1 MCGVCGAGGLQFSK
15 KFSMQFKSLPGFR
28 EFYPEDCALRNFI
41 FRRWRDVA
49 QRFNFLEWDAPALE
63 PLELFTEKSGEEIVS
78 QLFNFEDKGGRKVAL
93 RPEMTP
99 SLARLVAA
107 RAGTLRR
114 PIKWFGIGE
123 NYRYEKQQ
131 RGRLRAFY
139 QLNADVLGEPGCAAD
154 AEIIALCVE
163 TLRAFQ
169 LEKTDF
175 CIRLSD
181 RTLWFLF
188 LETLGVADE
197 ATAVKILAVADK
209 LERVPA
215 PALLEMAA
223 AALAGTTLD
232 AAETLAKIRE
242 FVALRDFAS
251 LENYFRG
258 NEKVGAR
265 LADWRKLLGLLD
277 ALGVGDFVRTD
288 LTIVRGLAYYTG
300 FVFEAFQLVGEGR
313 ALAGGG
319 RYDKLVKKLGGPELP
334 AVGFGMGDVTLR
346 NLLEQ
351 RNLLPRISQAPDFY
365 AIVLGDE
372 NRAAALGDVAEL
384 RRCGLRVEYAFKDG
398 KFGKLIQAAEQTG
411 ARYALI
417 YGSNELALGV
427 VKVRDTQE
435 RREIAFPRRNLAATL
450 FEILQDG
457 LPVVDEPEVHACEG
471 KCHSRDGNAHGDG
484 NGASA
489 SA

>member
-1 MCGVCGAGGLQFSK
+1 MAT
-15 KFSMQFKSLPGFR
+15 FKSLPGFR
-28 EFYPEDCALRNFI
+28 EFYPEDCSVRNFI
-41 FRRWRDVA
+41 FSRWRDAA
-49 QRFNFLEWDAPALE
+49 QRFNFSEWDAPALE

-78 QLFNFEDKGGRKVAL
+78 QLFNFEDKGGRKVSL

-107 RAGTLRR
+107 RAGSLRR

-139 QLNADVLGEPGCAAD
+139 QYNADILGEAGCSAD

-163 TLRAFQ
+163 SLCAFG
-169 LEKTDF
+169 LSSDDF

-188 LETLGVADE
+188 LESLGIADE
-197 ATAVKILAVADK
+197 DIAVKVLSVADK
-209 LERVPA
+209 LERVSHDG
-215 PALLEMAA
+215 LVEMMT
-223 AALAGTTLD
+223 AALAGTNLD
-232 AAETLAKIRE
+232 AAGTLAKIRE
-242 FVALRDFAS
+242 FVGIADFAA
-251 LENYFRG
+251 LEKYFDG
-258 NEKVGAR
+258 NEKLTVR
-265 LADWRKLLGLLD
+265 LADWRVLLGLLS
-277 ALGVGDFVRTD
+277 ALGVGDFIRVD

-319 RYDKLVKKLGGPELP
+319 RYDKLVKKLGGPDMP

-351 RNLLPRISQAPDFY
+351 QNLLPQVTDAPDFY

-372 NRAAALGDVAEL
+372 NRTEALADVADL
-384 RRCGLRVEYAFKDG
+384 RRFGLRVEYAFKDG
-398 KFGKLIQAAEQTG
+398 KFGKLIQAAEQAG

-417 YGSNELALGV
+417 YGTNELALGV

-435 RREIAFPRRNLAATL
+435 RREIAFPREGLADTL
-450 FEILQDG
+450 FGILQNG
-457 LPVVDEPEVHACEG
+457 LPVLENPHC
-471 KCHSRDGNAHGDG
+471 HGDG
-484 NGASA
+484 SCGNCTCGKK
-489 SA
+489 

>member
-1 MCGVCGAGGLQFSK
+1 
-15 KFSMQFKSLPGFR
+15 MQFRSLPGFR
-28 EFYPEDCALRNFI
+28 EFYPEDCAVRNFI
-41 FRRWRDVA
+41 FARWRESA
-49 QRFNFLEWDAPALE
+49 RRFGFSEWDAPALE

-78 QLFNFEDKGGRKVAL
+78 QLFNFEDKGGRKVSL

-107 RAGTLRR
+107 RAGSLRR

-139 QLNADVLGEPGCAAD
+139 QYNADILGEAGCAAD

-163 TLRAFQ
+163 SLHAFG
-169 LEKTDF
+169 LGDADF

-188 LETLGVADE
+188 LENLGVPDE
-197 ATAVKILAVADK
+197 ATAVKVLAVVDK
-209 LERVPA
+209 LERVA
-215 PALLEMAA
+215 HEGLLEMMS
-223 AALAGTTLD
+223 AALAGTPLD
-232 AAETLAKIRE
+232 PAGTLATICE
-242 FVALRDFAS
+242 FVALKSLDALEAFFAA
-251 LENYFRG
+251 RAG
-258 NEKVGAR
+258 AEKAVER
-265 LADWRKLLGLLD
+265 LGEWKKLLGLLD
-277 ALGVGDFVRTD
+277 ALGVGAFIRVD

-319 RYDKLVKKLGGPELP
+319 RYDKLVKKLGGPDMP

-351 RNLLPRISQAPDFY
+351 QALLPQIADAPDFY

-372 NRAAALGDVAEL
+372 NRAAALNDVSML
-384 RRCGLRVEYAFKDG
+384 RDAGFRVEYAFKDG
-398 KFGKLIQAAEQTG
+398 KFGKLIQAAEQAG

-417 YGSNELALGV
+417 YGANELALGV
-427 VKVRDTQE
+427 VKVRDTLE
-435 RREIAFPRRNLAATL
+435 RREIAFPRENLAATL
-450 FEILQDG
+450 GGILERG
-457 LPVVDEPEVHACEG
+457 LPVLEEPRC
-471 KCHSRDGNAHGDG
+471 RGDG
-484 NGASA
+484 SCGHCTCGGKKDA
-489 SA
+489 

>member
-1 MCGVCGAGGLQFSK
+1 
-15 KFSMQFKSLPGFR
+15 MQFKSLPGFR

-41 FRRWRDVA
+41 FERWRNA
-49 QRFNFLEWDAPALE
+49 ARRFGFSEWDAPALE

-78 QLFNFEDKGGRKVAL
+78 QLFNFEDKGGRKVSL

-107 RAGTLRR
+107 RAGSLRR

-139 QLNADVLGEPGCAAD
+139 QYNADILGEPSCAAD

-163 TLRAFQ
+163 SLRIFGLGEA
-169 LEKTDF
+169 DF

-188 LETLGVADE
+188 LENLGVPDE
-197 ATAVKILAVADK
+197 ATAVKVLAVVDK
-209 LERVPA
+209 LERVA
-215 PALLEMAA
+215 HEALLEMMSS
-223 AALAGTTLD
+223 ALAGTPLD
-232 AAETLAKIRE
+232 PAGTLATIRE
-242 FVALRDFAS
+242 FVALKS
-251 LENYFRG
+251 LDELNAFFSSRSDA
-258 NEKVGAR
+258 EKSLAR
-265 LADWRKLLGLLD
+265 LEEWKKLLSLLN
-277 ALGVGDFVRTD
+277 AMGVGEFIRTD

-319 RYDKLVKKLGGPELP
+319 RYDKLVKKLGGPDMP

-351 RNLLPRISQAPDFY
+351 QELLPQIGDAPDFY
-365 AIVLGDE
+365 AIILGEE
-372 NRAAALGDVAEL
+372 NRAEALSDVALL
-384 RRCGLRVEYAFKDG
+384 RACGFRVEYAFKDG

-417 YGSNELALGV
+417 YGTNELALGV

-435 RREIAFPRRNLAATL
+435 RREIAFPRENLAGTL
-450 FEILQDG
+450 SEILEFG
-457 LPVVDEPEVHACEG
+457 LPVIEEPHC
-471 KCHSRDGNAHGDG
+471 HGDG
-484 NGASA
+484 SCGGHCTCGKHSHD
-489 SA
+489 

>member
-1 MCGVCGAGGLQFSK
+1 
-15 KFSMQFKSLPGFR
+15 MQFKSLPGFR

-41 FRRWRDVA
+41 FERWRNA
-49 QRFNFLEWDAPALE
+49 ARRFGFSEWDAPALE

-78 QLFNFEDKGGRKVAL
+78 QLFNFEDKGGRKVSL

-107 RAGTLRR
+107 RAGSLRR

-139 QLNADVLGEPGCAAD
+139 QYNADILGEPSCAAD

-163 TLRAFQ
+163 SLRIFGLGEA
-169 LEKTDF
+169 DF

-188 LETLGVADE
+188 LENLGIPDE
-197 ATAVKILAVADK
+197 ATAVKVLAVVDK
-209 LERVPA
+209 LERVA
-215 PALLEMAA
+215 HEALLEMMSS
-223 AALAGTTLD
+223 ALAGTPLD
-232 AAETLAKIRE
+232 PAGTLATIRE
-242 FVALRDFAS
+242 FVALKS
-251 LENYFRG
+251 LDEFI
-258 NEKVGAR
+258 
-265 LADWRKLLGLLD
+265 
-277 ALGVGDFVRTD
+277 RTD

-319 RYDKLVKKLGGPELP
+319 RYDKLVKKLGGPDMP

-351 RNLLPRISQAPDFY
+351 QELLPQIGDAPDFY
-365 AIVLGDE
+365 AIILGEE
-372 NRAAALGDVAEL
+372 NRAEALSDVALL
-384 RRCGLRVEYAFKDG
+384 RACGFRVEYAFKDG

-417 YGSNELALGV
+417 YGTNELALGV

-435 RREIAFPRRNLAATL
+435 RREIAFPRENLAGTL
-450 FEILQDG
+450 SEILEFG
-457 LPVVDEPEVHACEG
+457 LPVIEEPHC
-471 KCHSRDGNAHGDG
+471 HGDG
-484 NGASA
+484 SCGGHCTCGKHSHD
-489 SA
+489 

>member
-1 MCGVCGAGGLQFSK
+1 MAT
-15 KFSMQFKSLPGFR
+15 FKSLPGFR
-28 EFYPEDCALRNFI
+28 EFYPEDCAIRNFI
-41 FRRWRDVA
+41 FSRWRDA
-49 QRFNFLEWDAPALE
+49 AGRFNFLEWDAPALE

-78 QLFNFEDKGGRKVAL
+78 QLFNFEDKGGRKVSL

-99 SLARLVAA
+99 SLARLIAA
-107 RAGTLRR
+107 RAGSLRR
-114 PIKWFGIGE
+114 PIKWFAIGE

-139 QLNADVLGEPGCAAD
+139 QYNADIFGEAGCSAD

-163 TLRAFQ
+163 SLCAFG
-169 LEKTDF
+169 LSSEDF

-188 LETLGVADE
+188 LESLGIADE
-197 ATAVKILAVADK
+197 ATAVKVLAVVDK
-209 LERVPA
+209 LERVA
-215 PALLEMAA
+215 HDGLIEMMT
-223 AALAGTTLD
+223 AALEGTNLD
-232 AAETLAKIRE
+232 AAETLAKVRE
-242 FVALRDFAS
+242 FVALGDFAA
-251 LENYFRG
+251 LEKYFDG
-258 NEKVGAR
+258 NEKLAAR
-265 LADWRKLLGLLD
+265 LADWRNLLALLA
-277 ALGVGDFVRTD
+277 ALGVGSFIRID

-319 RYDKLVKKLGGPELP
+319 RYDKLVKKLGGPDMP

-351 RNLLPRISQAPDFY
+351 QNLLPQIEDVPDFY
-365 AIVLGDE
+365 AIILGEE
-372 NRAAALGDVAEL
+372 NRAEALSDVADL
-384 RRCGLRVEYAFKDG
+384 RRFGLRVEYAFKDG

-417 YGSNELALGV
+417 YGTNELAHGV

-435 RREIAFPRRNLAATL
+435 RREIAFPRESLADTL
-450 FEILQDG
+450 FGILQTG
-457 LPVVDEPEVHACEG
+457 LPVIEEPHC
-471 KCHSRDGNAHGDG
+471 HGDG
-484 NGASA
+484 SCDHCTCGKKEAH
-489 SA
+489 

>member
-1 MCGVCGAGGLQFSK
+1 
-15 KFSMQFKSLPGFR
+15 MQFKSLPGFR
-28 EFYPEDCALRNFI
+28 EFYPEDCAVRNFI
-41 FRRWRDVA
+41 FARWRDAA
-49 QRFNFLEWDAPALE
+49 QRFGFSEWDAPALE

-78 QLFNFEDKGGRKVAL
+78 QLFNFEDKGGRKVSL

-107 RAGTLRR
+107 RAGSLRR
-114 PIKWFGIGE
+114 PVKWFGIGE

-139 QLNADVLGEPGCAAD
+139 QYNADILGEPGCAAD

-163 TLRAFQ
+163 SLRAFG
-169 LEKTDF
+169 LEKEDF

-188 LETLGVADE
+188 LETLGVPDE
-197 ATAVKILAVADK
+197 AAAVKVLAVVDK
-209 LERVPA
+209 LERVA
-215 PALLEMAA
+215 HEGLLEMMT
-223 AALAGTTLD
+223 AALAGTPLD
-232 AAETLAKIRE
+232 PAGTLATVRE
-242 FVALRDFAS
+242 FVALKSLAELEAFFAS
-251 LENYFRG
+251 RAG
-258 NEKVGAR
+258 AEKALAR
-265 LADWRKLLGLLD
+265 LDDWKKLLGLLG
-277 ALGVGDFVRTD
+277 ALGVGAFVRVD

-319 RYDKLVKKLGGPELP
+319 RYDKLVKKLGGPDMP

-351 RNLLPRISQAPDFY
+351 QELLPQIIDAPDFY
-365 AIVLGDE
+365 AVILGDE
-372 NRAAALGDVAEL
+372 NRAAALADVAAL
-384 RRCGLRVEYAFKDG
+384 RACGMRVEYAFKDG

-417 YGSNELALGV
+417 YGANELALGV
-427 VKVRDTQE
+427 VKVRDTRE
-435 RREIAFPRRNLAATL
+435 RREIAFPRENLAGTL
-450 FEILQDG
+450 AHILENG
-457 LPVVDEPEVHACEG
+457 LPVVEEPQC
-471 KCHSRDGNAHGDG
+471 RGDG
-484 NGASA
+484 SCGGHCTCGGKGKAEELKN
-489 SA
+489 

>member
-1 MCGVCGAGGLQFSK
+1 MAT
-15 KFSMQFKSLPGFR
+15 FKSLPGFR
-28 EFYPEDCALRNFI
+28 EFYPEDCAVRNFI
-41 FRRWRDVA
+41 FSRWRDAA

-78 QLFNFEDKGGRKVAL
+78 QLFNFEDKGGRKVSL

-107 RAGTLRR
+107 RAGSLRR

-139 QLNADVLGEPGCAAD
+139 QYNADILGEAGCSAD

-163 TLRAFQ
+163 SLCAFG
-169 LEKTDF
+169 LSSEDF

-188 LETLGVADE
+188 LENLGISDE
-197 ATAVKILAVADK
+197 SIAVKVLSVADK
-209 LERVPA
+209 LERVA
-215 PALLEMAA
+215 HDGLVEMMAE
-223 AALAGTTLD
+223 ALAGTGLD
-232 AAETLAKIRE
+232 AAGTLARIRE
-242 FVALRDFAS
+242 FVS
-251 LENYFRG
+251 LEDFSAIEKYFDG
-258 NEKVGAR
+258 NEKLAAR
-265 LADWRKLLGLLD
+265 LDDWRVLLGLLT
-277 ALGVGDFVRTD
+277 ALGVGDFIRVD

-319 RYDKLVKKLGGPELP
+319 RYDKLVKKLGGPDMP

-351 RNLLPRISQAPDFY
+351 QGLLPQVADVPDFY
-365 AIVLGDE
+365 TIILGDE
-372 NRAAALGDVAEL
+372 NRTEALADVADL

-417 YGSNELALGV
+417 YGTNELALGV

-435 RREIAFPRRNLAATL
+435 RREIAFPREGLADTL
-450 FEILQDG
+450 FGVLQNG
-457 LPVVDEPEVHACEG
+457 LPVIEEPHC
-471 KCHSRDGNAHGDG
+471 HGDG
-484 NGASA
+484 SCEHCTCGKK
-489 SA
+489 

>member
-1 MCGVCGAGGLQFSK
+1 MAT
-15 KFSMQFKSLPGFR
+15 FKSLPGFR
-28 EFYPEDCALRNFI
+28 EFYPEDCSVRNFI
-41 FRRWRDVA
+41 FSRWRDA
-49 QRFNFLEWDAPALE
+49 ARRFNFLEWDAPALE

-78 QLFNFEDKGGRKVAL
+78 QLFNFEDKGGRKVSL

-107 RAGTLRR
+107 RAGSLRR

-139 QLNADVLGEPGCAAD
+139 QYNADILGEAGCSAD

-163 TLRAFQ
+163 SLCAFG
-169 LEKTDF
+169 LSSDDF

-188 LETLGVADE
+188 LESLGIADE
-197 ATAVKILAVADK
+197 AVAVKVLSVADK
-209 LERVPA
+209 LERVA
-215 PALLEMAA
+215 HEGLVEMMRD
-223 AALAGTTLD
+223 ALAGTDSD
-232 AAETLAKIRE
+232 AAETLAKIRK
-242 FVALRDFAS
+242 FVGIADFAA
-251 LENYFRG
+251 LEKYFDG
-258 NEKVGAR
+258 NEKLKSR
-265 LADWRKLLGLLD
+265 LDDWRVLLGLLS
-277 ALGVGDFVRTD
+277 ALGVGDFIRVD

-319 RYDKLVKKLGGPELP
+319 RYDKLVKKLGGPDMP

-351 RNLLPRISQAPDFY
+351 QDLLPQLADVPDFY

-372 NRAAALGDVAEL
+372 NRSEALADVADL
-384 RRCGLRVEYAFKDG
+384 RRNGLRVEYAFKDG
-398 KFGKLIQAAEQTG
+398 KFGKLIQAAEQAG

-417 YGSNELALGV
+417 YGTNELALGV

-435 RREIAFPRRNLAATL
+435 RREIAFPREGLADTL
-450 FEILQDG
+450 FDILQNG
-457 LPVVDEPEVHACEG
+457 LPVLDAPGC
-471 KCHSRDGNAHGDG
+471 RGDG
-484 NGASA
+484 SCGHCTCGKH
-489 SA
+489 

>member
-1 MCGVCGAGGLQFSK
+1 MAT
-15 KFSMQFKSLPGFR
+15 FKSLPGFR
-28 EFYPEDCALRNFI
+28 EFYPEDCAVRNFI
-41 FRRWRDVA
+41 FSRWRSAA

-78 QLFNFEDKGGRKVAL
+78 QLFNFEDKGGRKVSL

-107 RAGTLRR
+107 RAGSLRR

-139 QLNADVLGEPGCAAD
+139 QYNADILGESGCSAD

-163 TLRAFQ
+163 SLCAFG
-169 LEKTDF
+169 LNSGDF

-188 LETLGVADE
+188 LESLGIPDE
-197 ATAVKILAVADK
+197 ATAVKVLAVADK
-209 LERVPA
+209 LERVTHDG
-215 PALLEMAA
+215 LVEMMAA
-223 AALAGTTLD
+223 ALDGTNLD
-232 AAETLAKIRE
+232 AAGTLAKIRE
-242 FVALRDFAS
+242 FVAIGDFVA
-251 LENYFRG
+251 LEKYFDD
-258 NEKVGAR
+258 NEKIAAR
-265 LADWRKLLGLLD
+265 LGDWRVLLGLLT
-277 ALGVGDFVRTD
+277 ALGVGDFIRVD

-319 RYDKLVKKLGGPELP
+319 RYDKLVKKLGGPDMP

-351 RNLLPRISQAPDFY
+351 QDLLPQIADVPDFY
-365 AIVLGDE
+365 TIVLGDE
-372 NRAAALGDVAEL
+372 NRTEALADVADL
-384 RRCGLRVEYAFKDG
+384 RRSGLRVEYAFKDG
-398 KFGKLIQAAEQTG
+398 KFGKLIQAAEQAG

-417 YGSNELALGV
+417 YGTNELALGV

-435 RREIAFPRRNLAATL
+435 RREIAFPRENLADTL
-450 FEILQDG
+450 LSVLENG
-457 LPVVDEPEVHACEG
+457 LPVIEEPHC
-471 KCHSRDGNAHGDG
+471 HGDG
-484 NGASA
+484 SCGHCTCGKKDH
-489 SA
+489 

>member
-1 MCGVCGAGGLQFSK
+1 
-15 KFSMQFKSLPGFR
+15 MQFKSLPGFR
-28 EFYPEDCALRNFI
+28 EFYPEDCAVRNFI
-41 FRRWRDVA
+41 FQRWRDAA
-49 QRFNFLEWDAPALE
+49 QRFNFQEWDAPALE

-78 QLFNFEDKGGRKVAL
+78 QLFNFEDKGGRKVSL

-139 QLNADVLGEPGCAAD
+139 QFNADILGEAGCAAD

-163 TLRAFQ
+163 TLRAFL

-188 LETLGVADE
+188 LESLGISDE
-197 ATAVKILAVADK
+197 ATAVKVLAVADK
-209 LERVPA
+209 LERVA
-215 PALLEMAA
+215 PDGLLEMMT
-223 AALAGTTLD
+223 AALAGTPLD
-232 AAETLAKIRE
+232 AAGTLAEIRK
-242 FVALRDFAS
+242 FVALADFAS
-251 LENYFRG
+251 LEKFFSG
-258 NEKVGAR
+258 NEKIAAR
-265 LADWRKLLGLLD
+265 LEDWRKLLGLLD
-277 ALGVGDFVRTD
+277 ALGVGEFVRTD

-319 RYDKLVKKLGGPELP
+319 RYDKLVKKLGGPEMP

-346 NLLEQ
+346 NLLERQ
-351 RNLLPRISQAPDFY
+351 NLLPRVVSAPDFY
-365 AIVLGDE
+365 AIVLGEE

-398 KFGKLIQAAEQTG
+398 KFGKQIQTAEQTG
-411 ARYALI
+411 TRYALI
-417 YGSNELALGV
+417 YGANELALGV

-435 RREIAFPRRNLAATL
+435 RREIAFPRENLAATL
-450 FEILQDG
+450 FDVLRSG
-457 LPVVDEPEVHACEG
+457 LPVPDELLC
-471 KCHSRDGNAHGDG
+471 RGDG
-484 NGASA
+484 SCGRNCHCGNGE
-489 SA
+489 

>member
-1 MCGVCGAGGLQFSK
+1 
-15 KFSMQFKSLPGFR
+15 MQFKSLPGFR
-28 EFYPEDCALRNFI
+28 EFYPEDCAVRNFI
-41 FRRWRDVA
+41 FARWRESA
-49 QRFNFLEWDAPALE
+49 RRFGFQEWDAPALE

-78 QLFNFEDKGGRKVAL
+78 QLFNFEDKGGRKVSL

-107 RAGTLRR
+107 RAGSLRR

-139 QLNADVLGEPGCAAD
+139 QYNADILGEPGCAAD

-163 TLRAFQ
+163 SLHAFG
-169 LEKTDF
+169 LSENDF

-188 LETLGVADE
+188 LENIGVPDE
-197 ATAVKILAVADK
+197 ATAVKVLSVVDK
-209 LERVPA
+209 LERVA
-215 PALLEMAA
+215 HEGLVEMMT
-223 AALAGTTLD
+223 AALAGTPLD
-232 AAETLAKIRE
+232 PAETLATVRE
-242 FVALRDFAS
+242 FVALKS
-251 LENYFRG
+251 LDALNAFFSDRSG
-258 NEKVGAR
+258 AEKALAR
-265 LADWRKLLGLLD
+265 LEEWKKLLGLLE
-277 ALGVGDFVRTD
+277 ALGVGAFVRTD

-300 FVFEAFQLVGEGR
+300 FVFEAFQLIGEGR

-319 RYDKLVKKLGGPELP
+319 RYDKLVKKLGGPEMP

-351 RNLLPRISQAPDFY
+351 QTLLPQIVDAPDFY
-365 AIVLGDE
+365 AIILGEE
-372 NRAAALGDVAEL
+372 NRAEALSDVAVL
-384 RRCGLRVEYAFKDG
+384 RDCGFRVEYAFKDG
-398 KFGKLIQAAEQTG
+398 KFGKLIQTAEQTG

-417 YGSNELALGV
+417 YGTNELALGV

-435 RREIAFPRRNLAATL
+435 RREIAFPRENLAGTL
-450 FEILQDG
+450 AEILERG
-457 LPVVDEPEVHACEG
+457 LPVIEEPHC
-471 KCHSRDGNAHGDG
+471 RGDG
-484 NGASA
+484 SCGHCTCGKHE
-489 SA
+489 

>member
-1 MCGVCGAGGLQFSK
+1 MAT
-15 KFSMQFKSLPGFR
+15 FKSLPGFR
-28 EFYPEDCALRNFI
+28 EFYPEDCAVRNFI
-41 FRRWRDVA
+41 FSRWRDAA

-78 QLFNFEDKGGRKVAL
+78 QLFNFEDKGGRKVSL

-107 RAGTLRR
+107 RAGSLRR

-139 QLNADVLGEPGCAAD
+139 QYNADILGEAGCSAD

-163 TLRAFQ
+163 SLCAFG
-169 LEKTDF
+169 LNSDDF

-188 LETLGVADE
+188 LESLGIADE
-197 ATAVKILAVADK
+197 ATAVKVLAVVDK
-209 LERVPA
+209 LERVA
-215 PALLEMAA
+215 HDGLVEMMT
-223 AALAGTTLD
+223 AALAGTDLD
-232 AAETLAKIRE
+232 VAGTLAKVRE
-242 FVALRDFAS
+242 FVALGDFSA
-251 LENYFRG
+251 LESYFDG
-258 NEKVGAR
+258 NEKLAAR
-265 LADWRKLLGLLD
+265 LGDWRALLGLLA
-277 ALGVGDFVRTD
+277 ALGVGDFIRID

-319 RYDKLVKKLGGPELP
+319 RYDKLVKKLGGPDMP

-351 RNLLPRISQAPDFY
+351 QDLLPQVADVPDFY
-365 AIVLGDE
+365 TIVLGDE
-372 NRAAALGDVAEL
+372 NRTEALADVADL

-398 KFGKLIQAAEQTG
+398 KFGKLIQAAEQAG

-417 YGSNELALGV
+417 YGANELALGV
-427 VKVRDTQE
+427 VKVRDTRE
-435 RREIAFPRRNLAATL
+435 RREIAFPREGLADTL
-450 FEILQDG
+450 FGVLQRG
-457 LPVVDEPEVHACEG
+457 LPVVEEPHC
-471 KCHSRDGNAHGDG
+471 HGDG
-484 NGASA
+484 SCEHCTCGKKDR
-489 SA
+489 

>member
-1 MCGVCGAGGLQFSK
+1 MAT
-15 KFSMQFKSLPGFR
+15 FKSLPGFR
-28 EFYPEDCALRNFI
+28 EFYPEDCAVRNFI
-41 FRRWRDVA
+41 FSRWRDAA

-78 QLFNFEDKGGRKVAL
+78 QLFNFEDKGGRKVSL

-107 RAGTLRR
+107 RAGSLRR

-139 QLNADVLGEPGCAAD
+139 QYNADILGEAGCSAD

-163 TLRAFQ
+163 SLCAFG
-169 LEKTDF
+169 LSSDDF

-188 LETLGVADE
+188 LESLGIADE
-197 ATAVKILAVADK
+197 ATAVKVLAVVDK
-209 LERVPA
+209 LERVA
-215 PALLEMAA
+215 HDGLIEMMT
-223 AALAGTTLD
+223 AALEGTGLD
-232 AAETLAKIRE
+232 ATGTLAKVRE
-242 FVALRDFAS
+242 FVALGDFAA
-251 LENYFRG
+251 LERYFDG
-258 NEKVGAR
+258 NEKLTAR
-265 LADWRKLLGLLD
+265 LGDWRVLLGLLT
-277 ALGVGDFVRTD
+277 ALGVGNFIRVD

-319 RYDKLVKKLGGPELP
+319 RYDKLVKKLGGPDMP

-351 RNLLPRISQAPDFY
+351 QDLLPQIADVPDFY

-372 NRAAALGDVAEL
+372 NRTEALADVADL
-384 RRCGLRVEYAFKDG
+384 RRFGLRVEYAFKDG
-398 KFGKLIQAAEQTG
+398 KFGKLIQAAEQAG

-417 YGSNELALGV
+417 YGTNELAHGV

-435 RREIAFPRRNLAATL
+435 RREIAFPREGLADTL
-450 FEILQDG
+450 FGVLQNG
-457 LPVVDEPEVHACEG
+457 LPVVEEPHC
-471 KCHSRDGNAHGDG
+471 HGDG
-484 NGASA
+484 SCEHCTCGKK
-489 SA
+489 